1 MASGSPPSPAG
12 VQERPCQ
19 GPCLRSLLS
28 GPHRPRQVSTGLPSL
43 CGALSLV
50 SQGPIGSAPHLVCL
64 PVPEEVDRAV
74 QAPLDDGPAPRVV
87 PLLAPHLHEAVGVLR
102 LHQVDGAGVMP
113 VFQGLQ
119 AVSPWAWG
127 HRRAHVT
134 HRPAACFQAAESHAP
149 PPPLHPKQAQ
159 PPTGLWPPQGEV
171 QLPRPIRGS
180 LPADSA
186 PTVHHEMETLINKQF
201 VSFKRCS
208 VLSSAVTPHAVP
220 PRPAQDVR
228 HCSVQCLR
236 AAHAARPSV
245 TQRPSQSSGRLPW
258 HHRAC
263 VQGTLT
269 LLSNG
274 PKHKGREAG
283 DSDVPR
289 RSRKA
294 LPLGQK
300 GKVLYLRKEKLVC

>member
-1 MASGSPPSPAG
+1 MELVSCPSSRACRQSLHGPGDTDVHMSHTGLLPVSRPPSHMHPPPTAPQAG
-12 VQERPCQ
+12 TA
-19 GPCLRSLLS
+19 S
-28 GPHRPRQVSTGLPSL
+28 
-43 CGALSLV
+43 
-50 SQGPIGSAPHLVCL
+50 
-64 PVPEEVDRAV
+64 DRALAAARGGTA
-74 QAPLDDGPAPRVV
+74 APLV
-87 PLLAPHLHEAVGVLR
+87 
-102 LHQVDGAGVMP
+102 
-113 VFQGLQ
+113 
-119 AVSPWAWG
+119 
-127 HRRAHVT
+127 
-134 HRPAACFQAAESHAP
+134 
-149 PPPLHPKQAQ
+149 
-159 PPTGLWPPQGEV
+159 
-171 QLPRPIRGS
+171 RGS

-220 PRPAQDVR
+220 PRPAQDVC

-236 AAHAARPSV
+236 TAHAARPSV

>member
-1 MASGSPPSPAG
+1 MRTSLAKDHTSFPDRWLHFLFSINSSYVNDHVSLFALTGSVASNSSFTVATVGKHYSLNICVSIF
-12 VQERPCQ
+12 
-19 GPCLRSLLS
+19 SLL
-28 GPHRPRQVSTGLPSL
+28 PR
-43 CGALSLV
+43 
-50 SQGPIGSAPHLVCL
+50 AP
-64 PVPEEVDRAV
+64 
-74 QAPLDDGPAPRVV
+74 
-87 PLLAPHLHEAVGVLR
+87 
-102 LHQVDGAGVMP
+102 
-113 VFQGLQ
+113 
-119 AVSPWAWG
+119 
-127 HRRAHVT
+127 
-134 HRPAACFQAAESHAP
+134 
-149 PPPLHPKQAQ
+149 
-159 PPTGLWPPQGEV
+159 
-171 QLPRPIRGS
+171 PIRGS

-208 VLSSAVTPHAVP
+208 VLSSAVTPHAVL